1 MKVNTSAI
9 VMMVF
14 GCFVVWGGLLM
25 SIGITLKK
33 ENKSEKIY
41 KK

>member
-1 MKVNTSAI
+1 MNTSAI
-9 VMMVF
+9 VMMIL
-14 GCFVVWGGLLM
+14 GCTIVWGGLLL

-33 ENKSEKIY
+33 E